1 MVPKQRELFG
11 EKNASIDIG
20 IRGLIYAPDFIPP
33 QEEVDL
39 IQIIDAQTWLA
50 DLKRRVQR
58 YGKCLR

>member
-11 EKNASIDIG
+11 EKNASINSG
-20 IRGLIYAPDFIPP
+20 INGLAYIPDFIPP